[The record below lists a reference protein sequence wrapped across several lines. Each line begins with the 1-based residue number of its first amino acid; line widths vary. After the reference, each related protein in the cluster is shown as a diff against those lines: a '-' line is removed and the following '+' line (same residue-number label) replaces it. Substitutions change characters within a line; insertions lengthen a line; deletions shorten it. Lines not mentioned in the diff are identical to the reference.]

1 MNRASLGCC
10 VHECHRKLGSL
21 TRHCPLKALDIGES
35 EWPLA
40 SLTIS
45 PVRFHMDLQLLL
57 KPVKVQRIQG
67 ERVISEKESM
77 DDSEAG
83 TRVQGKAT
91 WLLIQA
97 LFINVEHI
105 HVFRMEGNGFWVCFC

>member
-1 MNRASLGCC
+1 MSVIENQKPSYQA
-10 VHECHRKLGSL
+10 
-21 TRHCPLKALDIGES
+21 RHCPLKALDIGEP
-35 EWPLA
+35 EWPLP

-57 KPVKVQRIQG
+57 TPVKVQRKQG
-67 ERVISEKESM
+67 QRVISEKESM

-83 TRVQGKAT
+83 TRVQSKAT
-91 WLLIQA
+91 WLLTKA

-105 HVFRMEGNGFWVCFC
+105 HVFRMEGNGF